1 MKNNLTW
8 LEIFS
13 SLQGEGL
20 RVGIPSVFIRMF
32 GCNFRCQG
40 FGMENGK
47 LSDEY
52 KTIDVKKYN
61 HLKDLPLVK
70 TGCDSYAAW
79 DARCKHL
86 NTKGSVDELIA
97 KVKEIEPVLNRRDIV
112 ITGGEPLLAGWQAV
126 YPELLW
132 KLGAEGIDYFTF
144 ETNGTQMLSP
154 KMKECIDH
162 NNLEVIWSISPKLS
176 VSGEPRDKAIVP
188 EAVKSLISHGTGYFK
203 FVVRGEEDLAE
214 VEEVRSIYYNEC
226 GINLPVYLMPCG
238 GCMDEYRENAPK
250 VAALCIRENFLYS
263 PRLHMDLFKNEW
275 GT

>member
-1 MKNNLTW
+1 MKFNW

-13 SLQGEGL
+13 SIQGEGL

-52 KTIDVKKYN
+52 KTIDVKKYSS
-61 HLKDLPLVK
+61 LKDLPLVK

-79 DARCKHL
+79 DSRCKHL
-86 NTKGSVDELIA
+86 VSKGTADELLDKIRE
-97 KVKEIEPVLNRRDIV
+97 VEPVINRRDIV
-112 ITGGEPLLAGWQAV
+112 ITGGEPLLGWQKL
-126 YPELLW
+126 YPELLE
-132 KLGAEGIDYFTF
+132 KFVYLGIDYITF
-144 ETNGTQMLSP
+144 ETNGTQMLSQEMKDCIERY
-154 KMKECIDH
+154 KMEI
-162 NNLEVIWSISPKLS
+162 IWSISPKLS

-188 EAVKSLISHGTGYFK
+188 EAVKSLIDHGTAYFK
-203 FVVRGEEDLAE
+203 FVVRGEEDLE
-214 VEEVRSIYYNEC
+214 EIEEVRSIYYDEC

-250 VAALCIRENFLYS
+250 VAALCIKENFLYS